1 MYKKLFSTNRIGFV
15 LDTSEWL
22 IGIYLSRNL
31 GRDKGSL
38 LTIGFLCFN
47 LYIAIQGGK
56 KKMKLNQLCKD
67 NVICCDDNCKR
78 CANLIYDKY
87 MKQQEE
93 IKNLKKEK
101 YRLQKALNQSEDYR
115 IMLEEKINKIGEI

>member
-1 MYKKLFSTNRIGFV
+1 MT
-15 LDTSEWL
+15 LD
-22 IGIYLSRNL
+22 
-31 GRDKGSL
+31 K
-38 LTIGFLCFN
+38 
-47 LYIAIQGGK
+47 
-56 KKMKLNQLCKD
+56 LCKD

-101 YRLQKALNQSEDYR
+101 YRLQKALN
-115 IMLEEKINKIGEI
+115 

>member
-1 MYKKLFSTNRIGFV
+1 MDI
-15 LDTSEWL
+15 
-22 IGIYLSRNL
+22 
-31 GRDKGSL
+31 
-38 LTIGFLCFN
+38 
-47 LYIAIQGGK
+47 
-56 KKMKLNQLCKD
+56 KKMKLDQLCKD

-115 IMLEEKINKIGEI
+115 IILESKLKNN

>member
-1 MYKKLFSTNRIGFV
+1 MT
-15 LDTSEWL
+15 LD
-22 IGIYLSRNL
+22 
-31 GRDKGSL
+31 K
-38 LTIGFLCFN
+38 
-47 LYIAIQGGK
+47 
-56 KKMKLNQLCKD
+56 LCKD

-115 IMLEEKINKIGEI
+115 IILEKKNKNN